1 MRRPL
6 WLRVLSWVTLAT
18 LAVVVPAPSHAQ
30 DGESRLERQMAASA
44 ARQARE
50 AERARVARQR
60 WEQERRRSAAHARMP
75 DTMYASTPSAPAVEL
90 SCPVVTDD
98 DVRRAVQ
105 GWGDEVSSSPFSSA
119 DGLAARDGGVFRAP
133 PLQGVLGSSWLSG
146 EDASAESA
154 SHDAWS
160 ATVATASNSDTT
172 SHLVPLFPSAS
183 DAALQGFARVINH
196 SGESG
201 EVQID
206 AIDDTG
212 VSYGPLTLSID
223 GDATV
228 HFNSDDLETGN
239 ADKGLSGGTGAGQ
252 GDWYLEL
259 ASDLDIE
266 VLSYI
271 RTTDGFLT
279 SMHDLAPAAE
289 GEHRI
294 AIFNPGSNDRQ
305 VSRLRLINA
314 GDAEA
319 QVTIEGVDD
328 RGLSPGGAVQVTVA
342 AGAARTLTAAE
353 LEFGGTGLTGALGNG
368 TGKWRLTVRSESS
381 INAMSLLKSPTGHL
395 TNLSTA
401 PSLEA
406 DGVHAVSM
414 FPSASDATLQGFVRV
429 RNRGDTAA
437 QVTVRAYD
445 DTDWTYEPLTLT
457 VAAGA
462 VAPFNSDDLEQGNA
476 DKGLT
481 GSTGA
486 GEGDWRLALTS
497 ESDIEVLAYTRTTD
511 GFLTAMHD
519 AAPVAGTRHRVA
531 IFNPGAN
538 DRQVSWLRIV
548 NAGDA
553 AAAVTITGID
563 DSGGSPGSAVQVSV
577 PAGAARAYTAA
588 QLESGGEGLEGAL
601 GDGVGKWR
609 LEVASDQ
616 PIRVLSLLSS
626 PTGHLTNLSTA
637 TARGNGMGT
646 AEDVFR
652 TLISPI
658 VQSKCVNCHVEGG
671 VSGNTRLV
679 FVTDSDADHLATN
692 FSVFETLL
700 EEVEGG
706 AQLILNKVQGVSHGG
721 GIQLAAGTE
730 EFSNMELFLGL
741 LEGEDVGPVAIAP
754 ANLFDGVKMASSRNI
769 LRRAAIIFAG
779 RIPTEEEYKSIRGA
793 SAVEF
798 REAIR
803 GLMQGPEFHEFL
815 IRAANDRLLTDRE
828 QDEVISASLVNYTN
842 TIYDLTVQAE
852 SSDDRPLRRWDNGVH
867 HGVTRAPLELVAF
880 VVENDLPYTEILTAD
895 YVMANPMTATVYGAT
910 TEFDDPTD
918 VHEFRPSRMVDYFRQ
933 CEGQVVQQRD
943 LGDYVVDP
951 GPCATRYPHA
961 GVLSDKIFLLRYP
974 TTATNRNRARARW
987 TYHHFLGFDVEK
999 SASRTTDP
1007 VALADTN
1014 NPTMNNPACT
1024 VCHSVLDPV
1033 AGTFQDFGEDGDY
1046 RDQWG
1051 GTDSLD
1057 RLYTEDNDGWI
1068 VAEHT
1073 LEVTASRADPH
1084 VISMTGELNAGSARL
1099 LVVPRFDPPEE
1110 QDSEIWW
1117 HMGIDHVEIRDSH
1130 GDVIDHLELQEQ
1142 VEQLQL
1148 CGPSDDQPSDY
1159 YSPWFCDQ
1167 RIPINIPERGVYGVE
1182 MVVWFEG
1189 QHRDVTTQRRM
1200 LDITLETGG
1209 YYVEGDTWYRDMR
1222 DPGFNGTQTPT
1233 ANNSLQWLSQ
1243 QIVRDDRFAEAT
1255 VKFWWPAI
1263 LGSEAAEPPEDQDD
1277 PGFEGLLLASNA
1289 QRSEIKRLARGFRQ
1303 GFRDRSPYDLKDLLV
1318 EIVLSRWFRADSI
1331 GGEDR
1336 VRATALANAG
1346 AKRLL
1351 TPEELA
1357 RKTLALTGFQK
1368 GRQQTEFSADWRVI
1382 HENAWNWLTDQEA
1395 GHGLLYGGIDSDGIT
1410 RRASDITSTMAA
1422 VAQSHAIESSC
1433 PVVMREFYVLSTGER
1448 RLFRDIDTGIT
1459 PVIEFSSAFEVE
1471 ASSEFEKQTLSVG
1484 GPLSAG
1490 AQNAKL
1496 TFTNATWDEEIQKYR
1511 KLRVD
1516 RLEVRDSFG
1525 ELVYAK
1531 ELEELEPVGE
1541 HNGPAGDFYWFHV
1554 SGSLDVPFSIPGGGQ
1569 YSVEV
1574 VAWGDQAGDE
1584 LPELQIHVESDTQR
1598 SAGSASIRGKLVELY
1613 DTLHGIEVSVGSRE
1627 VVNAY
1632 ELFVDVWNRRRV
1644 SENADFFGWNEGI
1657 DCDWRSDQHYLDG
1670 IVNDAFVYRDDWAWG
1685 EGYWWD
1691 WDRIEP
1697 HFESIDWSDPHG
1709 VAETWT
1715 MVLAYLMMDYRYLYL

>member
-1 MRRPL
+1 M
-6 WLRVLSWVTLAT
+6 LAT
-18 LAVVVPAPSHAQ
+18 LVVALPAVSQARGAQSH
-30 DGESRLERQMAASA
+30 LERQMAVAA

-50 AERARVARQR
+50 AERARVARLR

-90 SCPVVTDD
+90 SCPVVRDD

-105 GWGDEVSSSPFSSA
+105 DWGDEVSSSPYFSE
-119 DGLAARDGGVFRAP
+119 DLLAARDGGIFPAP
-133 PLQGVLGSSWLSG
+133 PLAGASGRFGSSG
-146 EDASAESA
+146 AAASAESA
-154 SHDAWS
+154 PHDAWS
-160 ATVATASNSDTT
+160 SAFATSSGSNATT
-172 SHLVPLFPSAS
+172 HLVPMFPSAS
-183 DAALQGFARVINH
+183 DATLQGFVRVVNH
-196 SGESG
+196 SSESG
-201 EVQID
+201 EVSVL

-223 GDATV
+223 AGQTAP
-228 HFNSDDLETGN
+228 FNSDDLETGN

-252 GDWYLEL
+252 GDWYLDL
-259 ASDLDIE
+259 ASDLDVE

-328 RGLSPGGAVQVTVA
+328 RGLSPGGAVQLTVA
-342 AGAARTLTAAE
+342 AGATTTLTAAQ
-353 LEFGGTGLTGALGNG
+353 LESGGTGLTGALGNG

-563 DSGGSPGSAVQVSV
+563 DSGASPGSAVQVSV
-577 PAGAARAYTAA
+577 PVGTARGYTAVK
-588 QLESGGEGLEGAL
+588 LESGGEGLEGAL

-637 TARGNGMGT
+637 TERGSGVET
-646 AEDVFR
+646 AEEVFG

-658 VQSKCVNCHVEGG
+658 VQSKCINCHVEGG

-679 FVTDSDADHLATN
+679 FVTDADADHMATN
-692 FSVFETLL
+692 FSVLETFLS
-700 EEVEGG
+700 EVEDG
-706 AQLILNKVQGVSHGG
+706 AELILNKVQGVSHGG
-721 GIQLAAGTE
+721 GIQLASGTD
-730 EFSNMELFLGL
+730 EFSHMERFLGL
-741 LEGEDVGPVAIAP
+741 LEGEQVGPVTITP
-754 ANLFDGVKMASSRNI
+754 ANLFDGVEMASRRKI
-769 LRRAAIIFAG
+769 LGRAAIIFAG
-779 RIPTEEEYKSIRGA
+779 RVPTDGEYESIGGA
-793 SAVEF
+793 DAEEF
-798 REAIR
+798 RTVIR

-815 IRAANDRLLTDRE
+815 IRGANDRLLTDRE
-828 QDEVISASLVNYTN
+828 QDGVISASLVNYTN
-842 TIYDLTVQAE
+842 TIYDLTVHAQ
-852 SSDDRPLRRWDNGVH
+852 SSDDATLRHWDNGAH
-867 HGVTRAPLELVAF
+867 HGVTRAPLELVAY

-895 YVMANPMTATVYGAT
+895 YMMANPMAAEVYGAT
-910 TEFDDPTD
+910 TEFADATD
-918 VHEFRPSRMVDYFRQ
+918 VHEFRRSRIVDYFRQ
-933 CEGQVVQQRD
+933 CEGRVIEERE

-951 GPCATRYPHA
+951 GPCATQYPHA
-961 GVLSDKIFLLRYP
+961 GILSDKIFLRRYP

-987 TYHHFLGFDVEK
+987 TYYHFLGFDVEK

-1014 NPTMNNPACT
+1014 NPTMNNSACT

-1033 AGTFQDFGEDGDY
+1033 AGTFQDFGDEGDY
-1046 RDQWG
+1046 RDQRG
-1051 GTDSLD
+1051 GMDSLD
-1057 RLYTEDNDGWI
+1057 EFYKSGLHGEEHEVLAESWEEREIIAVRAALNSGQNTVRLAFVNDDGGEDGDRNLYLDRLDIRNGEGEVVESFELENAEPTDACNGGGGERFSFFCSGW
-1068 VAEHT
+1068 V
-1073 LEVTASRADPH
+1073 EVTVSVSMGGTHDVEVVAWADQYGGEKAKLSIGVNAASYQ
-1084 VISMTGELNAGSARL
+1084 I
-1099 LVVPRFDPPEE
+1099 
-1110 QDSEIWW
+1110 
-1117 HMGIDHVEIRDSH
+1117 
-1130 GDVIDHLELQEQ
+1130 
-1142 VEQLQL
+1142 
-1148 CGPSDDQPSDY
+1148 
-1159 YSPWFCDQ
+1159 
-1167 RIPINIPERGVYGVE
+1167 
-1182 MVVWFEG
+1182 
-1189 QHRDVTTQRRM
+1189 
-1200 LDITLETGG
+1200 
-1209 YYVEGDTWYRDMR
+1209 GDTWYRDMR
-1222 DPGFNGTQTPT
+1222 TPGFDGERVPD
-1233 ANNSLQWLSQ
+1233 AEPSLQWLAQ
-1243 QIVRDDRFAEAT
+1243 KIVSEPRFAEAT
-1255 VKFWWPAI
+1255 VEFWWPI
-1263 LGSEAAEPPEDQDD
+1263 IMGSEAAEPPEDQGD

-1303 GFRDRSPYDLKDLLV
+1303 GFRDRSPYNLKDLLV
-1318 EIVLSRWFRADSI
+1318 EIVLSRWFRADST
-1331 GGEDR
+1331 GVDDR

-1368 GRQQTEFSADWRVI
+1368 GRQRREHSADLLVI
-1382 HENAWNWLTDQEA
+1382 HENAWNWLTDHED

-1410 RRASDITSTMAA
+1410 RRASDINSTMAA
-1422 VAQSHAIESSC
+1422 VAQSHALETSC
-1433 PVVMREFYVLSTGER
+1433 PVVMKEFYLLSTDDR
-1448 RLFRDIDTGIT
+1448 RLFRGIDTETT
-1459 PVIEFSSAFEVE
+1459 PVLEFSSTFEVE
-1471 ASSEFEKQTLSVG
+1471 APSEFDKQTLSVAG
-1484 GPLSAG
+1484 SLSEG
-1490 AQNAKL
+1490 TQIAKL
-1496 TFTNATWDEEIQKYR
+1496 TFTNSTWDEESQTYR

-1525 ELVYAK
+1525 ALVYTK
-1531 ELEELEPVGE
+1531 ELEELDAVGE
-1541 HNGPAGDFYWFHV
+1541 YNGPAGDVYWFHV
-1554 SGSLDVPFSIPGGGQ
+1554 SGSLDVPFSIAGGGQ

-1574 VAWGDQAGDE
+1574 VA
-1584 LPELQIHVESDTQR
+1584 
-1598 SAGSASIRGKLVELY
+1598 
-1613 DTLHGIEVSVGSRE
+1613 
-1627 VVNAY
+1627 
-1632 ELFVDVWNRRRV
+1632 
-1644 SENADFFGWNEGI
+1644 
-1657 DCDWRSDQHYLDG
+1657 
-1670 IVNDAFVYRDDWAWG
+1670 
-1685 EGYWWD
+1685 
-1691 WDRIEP
+1691 
-1697 HFESIDWSDPHG
+1697 
-1709 VAETWT
+1709 
-1715 MVLAYLMMDYRYLYL
+1715 